1 MLTLVGINLDVV
13 QTGMSA
19 ASREMFNRF
28 AYLKSNAVQ
37 IRLIARGFGGLQGSW
52 DYLSAMPAPSPP
64 SWWRYS
70 TKVEPNQPI
79 IEDFPPLTFGSAV
92 FMHHCSRDQDRN
104 PIAADRIDPM
114 SRFDYYLDER
124 HYEVITVGS
133 HLRQTAAPEGA
144 NPSTPFKV
152 EGANPS
158 TPFKVA
164 QKAIKAS
171 MWQPH
176 QNNWLKGLLLAHE
189 NSSLR
194 HITPT
199 PTVRP
204 WLHLFQQL
212 NHEQQLAFER
222 ACEEG
227 QTLSHKISIIQGP
240 PGTGKTRVLG
250 MIATNCVQQ
259 QRPFLLVA
267 ETQYAVSA
275 CAQRLTQDLQA
286 VGDDLEGIW
295 LMDSHGIEPADF
307 VTSTAD
313 SEEDGLL
320 ASPFNPVN
328 QDIDMSANVRAKV
341 IEILHEQPNPKT
353 LSLSSDI
360 SSRLALFLQ
369 GEAMHL
375 DEETVLR
382 DIHLARRII
391 EQLNDGETE
400 PDDFKRAYR
409 RFDKAWR
416 EVQEFYIQRNARGL
430 IMTAATAL
438 SPHLRAFRP
447 HWVIVDEAS
456 QLTESATVA
465 VISRFASSLCKV
477 VLLGDPKQRFPFG
490 FEGITEFIR
499 TTTTSLMVRM
509 INTGVPFTMLQEQF
523 RMHPDIS
530 STVSRLFYSGLLRDS
545 PGVLYQNEH
554 TIWRRFHQIYL
565 RPCEMRHSIFVH
577 VKTQSLFRTKRT
589 KSLVNPTHL
598 AVIPAAIDAIKRAG
612 ARDEQIAVLTPYKGQ
627 LAMIQNLGL
636 PTETVITI
644 DAAQGKEYD
653 FVLLDLVTPG
663 AGYGL
668 GFMSQSNRVCVS
680 LSRARFG
687 LVILGNQNMGGVQW
701 PTEGSRIWGSVVAS
715 HRNARGLLRVNV
727 QDQVVQ
733 AVMGRH
739 RIPGTLFEELED
751 RFARVRNRTRR

>member
-1 MLTLVGINLDVV
+1 MLTFVGINLNVDPEEL
-13 QTGMSA
+13 SA
-19 ASREMFNRF
+19 LHRGVFARF

-37 IRLIARGFGGLQGSW
+37 FRLIVRGFGALQGSW
-52 DYLSAMPAPSPP
+52 DYFSAMPAPPLP

-70 TKVEPNQPI
+70 TKTEPNQAI
-79 IEDFPPLTFGSAV
+79 IEDFPPLSFGSPV
-92 FMHHCSRDQDRN
+92 FMHHCSRDANRN
-104 PIAADRIDPM
+104 PLGEKRIDPM
-114 SRFDYYLDER
+114 SKFDYYLDER
-124 HYEVITVGS
+124 HYEVVTLGS
-133 HLRQTAAPEGA
+133 HFRQTATSEDA
-144 NPSTPFKV
+144 NLT
-152 EGANPS
+152 AL
-158 TPFKVA
+158 FKVA
-164 QKAIKAS
+164 QKAIQAS
-171 MWQPH
+171 MWESH
-176 QNNWLKGLLLAHE
+176 HKNWLKGLLLAH
-189 NSSLR
+189 NNGSLR

-204 WLHLFQQL
+204 WLRNFQQL
-212 NHEQQLAFER
+212 NYEQQLAFER

-227 QTLSHKISIIQGP
+227 PSLSHKMSIIQGP

-250 MIATNCVQQ
+250 MIATNCVIQD
-259 QRPFLLVA
+259 RPFLLVA
-267 ETQYAVSA
+267 ETQYAVSV
-275 CAQRLTQDLQA
+275 CAQRITQDLLA

-295 LMDSHGIEPADF
+295 LMDRHGIESADI

-313 SEEDGLL
+313 SEEDSLL
-320 ASPFNPVN
+320 ASPFDRIQ
-328 QDIDMSANVRAKV
+328 QDINMSDNIRAKV
-341 IEILHEQPNPKT
+341 IEILHEQSNPKP
-353 LSLSSDI
+353 LSLPSDI
-360 SSRLALFLQ
+360 SSRLALYLQ

-382 DIHLARRII
+382 DIDLARRTI

-400 PDDFKRAYR
+400 PDDFRRAYR

-438 SPHLRAFRP
+438 SPHLRAFQP

-456 QLTESATVA
+456 ELTESATVA
-465 VISRFASSLCKV
+465 VISRFAPSLCKV

-490 FEGITEFIR
+490 LDELTEFYR

-509 INTGVPFTMLQEQF
+509 IKTGVPYTMLQEQF
-523 RMHPDIS
+523 RMHPHIS
-530 STVSRLFYSGLLRDS
+530 ATVSRLFYSGLLRDS

-554 TIWRRFHQIYL
+554 TIWRKFHELYL

-577 VKTQSLFRTKRT
+577 VKTKRLFRTKRT

-627 LAMIQNLGL
+627 LAMIKNLGL
-636 PTETVITI
+636 PNETVITI

-668 GFMSQSNRVCVS
+668 GFMSQTNRACVA

-701 PTEGSRIWGSVVAS
+701 PSEGSKIWDKVVTS
-715 HRNARGLLRVNV
+715 HRDSRGLLRVNV
-727 QDQVVQ
+727 QDQVVE
-733 AVMGRH
+733 ALMGRH

-751 RFARVRNRTRR
+751 RSASVRNRTRLYSTVIQF